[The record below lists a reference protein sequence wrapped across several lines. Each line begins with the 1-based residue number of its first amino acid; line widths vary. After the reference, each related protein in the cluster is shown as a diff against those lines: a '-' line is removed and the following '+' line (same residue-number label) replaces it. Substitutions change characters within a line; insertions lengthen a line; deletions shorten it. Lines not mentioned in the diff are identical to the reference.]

1 MKLTEVSV
9 KRPVATFLLTLTVVV
24 LGLFSIPKI
33 PVSFW
38 PEFVAPVVVVLVPYP
53 GVGPEEIEE
62 QIAKPLEEE
71 LSTLDDLDE
80 LETVCQNGML
90 RIMVRFDWGV
100 DFDQAKLDVQ
110 DKTNKARSKFPR
122 EALEPK
128 ILQVQD
134 FILPGIQLG
143 FYSEKRSLDEVR
155 EFVDKKIKNQILRL
169 PDVATATLFGGFDRN
184 VEIRVDPQKLNFYEL
199 SLPQVAAAIARE
211 NRDVTAGKIKSD
223 FNEQIVKLSGKFTDL
238 DQIKKLIVAN
248 KFGRP
253 VYLQDIAQVKFTR
266 KERLVVSRLNGKE
279 IVGLSVREKS
289 GGNTVAMV
297 KQVRRLMEELKPV
310 FPADINVKVIEDQS
324 IFINNAVRNVVRNAL
339 IGSVL
344 AAIVIFLFLGSLR
357 NTLIIALSIPLSV
370 IATFLLIKWFGL
382 SINII
387 SLGGLALGVGM
398 IVDSSVVVLENI
410 FRHLQKNGRQ
420 NRLQTVVN
428 ATQEVGMAIT
438 SSTLTSIVV
447 FLPLAFLVG
456 LAAVLLGELALTVV
470 FALTLA
476 IIVALTVVP
485 LLSYRLMRVDQK
497 MSGVRKLS
505 AWWQKAI
512 EKLTQSYRKGIAFS
526 LRHRVFTLLL
536 AGIILAASLAVI
548 FPRLDVVLL
557 PVINQG
563 QFEVQM
569 ELPVG
574 TKLEKT
580 IEVTTKIEKKILQ
593 MPEVEKTFTVIGQAV
608 RIGETKSNSAKITVD
623 VKSRFLE
630 QIDRVMNEIR
640 SYCQTIPAL
649 KTKVKQIDAT
659 AGMQTQPINVRING
673 DNLQTLKTLGD
684 SALTRIKRI
693 PGVVNITSSLQ
704 EGVPEYRLTIDRLKA
719 TELGISFTEA
729 ANALRSAVLGNP
741 ISRFS
746 AYGQEYDIVLKLQ
759 ESALQD
765 INTVLQLPLVTRDG
779 RVIPLGRLVK
789 VETDRGPGEIKH
801 FDQQRV
807 VQILADIQ
815 GRSRRE
821 VNAEVHKILA
831 ELPLPAGY
839 FITYGGM
846 SRGIKDSFISLG
858 NALLIAIFLVY
869 VVMGSQFNSFIHPFT
884 IALSIPL
891 AIVGVLAGLWVFN
904 ASISTNAFLGSIM
917 LVGIVVNNGILLL
930 DYIGQLRARGL
941 TKNEAIIEGGAT
953 RLRPILI
960 TSLTTIFGMLPIA
973 LGLGEGGEALK
984 PLGAVV
990 VGGLSTSTFLTL
1002 FIIPVVYS
1010 LLDRFKKKQELN

>member
-623 VKSRFLE
+623 VKSGFLE